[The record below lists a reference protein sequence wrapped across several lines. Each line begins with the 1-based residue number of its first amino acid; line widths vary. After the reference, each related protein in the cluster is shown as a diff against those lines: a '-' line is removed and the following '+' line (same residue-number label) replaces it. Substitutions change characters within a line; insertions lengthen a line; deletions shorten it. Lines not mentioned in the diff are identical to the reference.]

1 MSEQPEQARADE
13 SATVERFDDDGN
25 PIQDEKED
33 T

>member
-1 MSEQPEQARADE
+1 MTEQARADE

-25 PIQDEKED
+25 PIEDEKED